1 MKKFIIIILILL
13 AVPVL
18 LRAQY
23 SGGNGRGDVML
34 ESLNN
39 VLTGTTNISS
49 ELPTEFALEQNYPN
63 PFNPM
68 TKIEFQVSSFK
79 FVKLKVFDIL
89 GKEVATLV
97 NEKLS
102 AGTYSVNWDAP
113 EFPSGVYF
121 YRLTTDGYSETKR
134 MLLLK

>member
-18 LRAQY
+18 LQAQY
-23 SGGNGRGDVML
+23 TGGNGRGDVML

-39 VLTGTTNISS
+39 VLTGTANNIST
-49 ELPTEFALEQNYPN
+49 LPTEFALEQNYPN

-68 TKIEFQVSSFK
+68 TSIEFQVSSFK
-79 FVKLKVFDIL
+79 FVKLKVFDII

-102 AGTYSVNWDAP
+102 AGTYSVNWDAA